1 MKTKQDYDFYLK
13 RFQEVVCFL
22 TINRIRK
29 HFGTIAAYNNAK
41 NSSKAYHLNIKSKIV
56 ARLARLPQGRH
67 CFEQFL
73 KSSESLFVY
82 HRHCHKTFRDNKTF
96 SRNSW
101 FELSES
107 VLACWFEDEKNFNTS
122 TCTLI
127 SKTTHKWID
136 KYVFNYKDGKKMIDN
151 SDIPEDD
158 EQQIGITKEWLQS
171 KVNEEKCSKT
181 FAKNCWKIL
190 TDNDEDFKESRY
202 GWSSEDSFRT
212 KEWRLKFLCVVANN
226 KEKWHID
233 DKQFAELIK
242 ICGV

>member
-67 CFEQFL
+67 CFEEFL
-73 KSSESLFVY
+73 EKSSSLFVY
-82 HRHCHKTFRDNKTF
+82 HRHCHKTFRENKKF
-96 SRNSW
+96 SRNAW

-107 VLACWFEDEKNFNTS
+107 VLARWFEDEKNFNTS
-122 TCTLI
+122 TCSLI

-151 SDIPEDD
+151 NDIPEDD
-158 EQQIGITKEWLQS
+158 EQQIGITKEWLQN

-181 FAKNCWKIL
+181 FARNCWKIL
-190 TDNDEDFKESRY
+190 YGNDEDFKESRY

-212 KEWRLKFLCVVANN
+212 KEWRVKFLCAVANN
-226 KEKWHID
+226 KVKWNID
-233 DKQFAELIK
+233 DVQFAAIVKL
-242 ICGV
+242 CGI

>member
-1 MKTKQDYDFYLK
+1 MKTKNDYSFYLK

-29 HFGTIAAYNNAK
+29 NFGTIAAYNNAK
-41 NSSKAYHLNIKSKIV
+41 NSSKAYHLNIKWQQLKKLSRI
-56 ARLARLPQGRH
+56 RNNY
-67 CFEQFL
+67 CFDELL
-73 KSSESLFVY
+73 KASESLFVY
-82 HRHCHKTFRDNKTF
+82 HRHCHKTFRKNKTF

-107 VLACWFEDEKNFNTS
+107 TLARWFEDEKNFNTS

-136 KYVFNYKDGKKMIDN
+136 KYVFNYKNGKKMIDN

-158 EQQIGITKEWLQS
+158 EHQIGITKEELQAEIN
-171 KVNEEKCSKT
+171 KQHCSRW
-181 FAKNCWKIL
+181 FAKKCWKIL

-202 GWSSEDSFRT
+202 GWSSEDTFRT
-212 KEWRLKFLCVVANN
+212 KDWRKNFISSLYGKVDS
-226 KEKWHID
+226 EKYI
-233 DKQFAELIK
+233 ELIK
-242 ICGV
+242 IGGMS

>member
-22 TINRIRK
+22 TINSIRK

-67 CFEQFL
+67 CFEEFL
-73 KSSESLFVY
+73 KSSESLFIY

-101 FELSES
+101 FELSGLT
-107 VLACWFEDEKNFNTS
+107 LARWFEDEKNFNTS

-158 EQQIGITKEWLQS
+158 EQPNIGITKEWLQAEIN
-171 KVNEEKCSKT
+171 KQHCSRF
-181 FAKNCWKIL
+181 FAKKTWKIL
-190 TDNDEDFKESRY
+190 SGSDEDFKESRY
-202 GWSSEDSFRT
+202 GWSVEDTASTELWR
-212 KEWRLKFLCVVANN
+212 KEFLNKFYGKVAT
-226 KEKWHID
+226 ET
-233 DKQFAELIK
+233 FCELAK
-242 ICGV
+242 LCGVLK

>member
-67 CFEQFL
+67 CFEEFL
-73 KSSESLFVY
+73 KSSESLFIY

-101 FELSES
+101 FELADST
-107 VLACWFEDEKNFNTS
+107 LARWFEDEKNFNTN

-136 KYVFNYKDGKKMIDN
+136 KYVFNYEDGKKMIDN
-151 SDIPEDD
+151 SDIPEED
-158 EQQIGITKEWLQS
+158 EQPNIGITKEWLQAEIN
-171 KVNEEKCSKT
+171 KQHCSRL
-181 FAKNCWKIL
+181 FAKNCWRIL
-190 TDNDEDFKESRY
+190 TEDDEDFKEGRF
-202 GWSSEDSFRT
+202 GWSTEDSHRT
-212 KEWRLKFLCVVANN
+212 KEWRKNFISSLYGKIDNEKF
-226 KEKWHID
+226 I
-233 DKQFAELIK
+233 ELIK
-242 ICGV
+242 ISGIA